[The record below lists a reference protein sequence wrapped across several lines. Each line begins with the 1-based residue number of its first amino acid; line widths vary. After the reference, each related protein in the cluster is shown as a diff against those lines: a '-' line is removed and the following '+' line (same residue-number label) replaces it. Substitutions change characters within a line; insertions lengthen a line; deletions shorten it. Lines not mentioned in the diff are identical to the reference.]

1 MSRWGQEKP
10 AFFVFTEKTGSN
22 AMDNYNKKYI
32 SKCEKLEVV
41 TSEWWGYCLFVNFFY
56 T

>member
-10 AFFVFTEKTGSN
+10 AFYVFKEKTGSN

-32 SKCEKLEVV
+32 IYAFSLL
-41 TSEWWGYCLFVNFFY
+41 GNA
-56 T
+56 

>member
-22 AMDNYNKKYI
+22 AKDDYNKKYI
-32 SKCEKLEVV
+32 IYAFSL
-41 TSEWWGYCLFVNFFY
+41 LANA
-56 T
+56 

>member
-22 AMDNYNKKYI
+22 AMYNYNKKYI
-32 SKCEKLEVV
+32 IYAFSL
-41 TSEWWGYCLFVNFFY
+41 LDNA
-56 T
+56 

>member
-10 AFFVFTEKTGSN
+10 AFFVFTEKTGSD

-32 SKCEKLEVV
+32 IYALSLVGNA
-41 TSEWWGYCLFVNFFY
+41 WGACWI
-56 T
+56 

>member
-10 AFFVFTEKTGSN
+10 AFFVCTEKTGSN

-32 SKCEKLEVV
+32 IYAFSL
-41 TSEWWGYCLFVNFFY
+41 LDNA
-56 T
+56 